1 MYKIE
6 EKMDLGQHATFV
18 PSKADP
24 IYNWFYYKEGFS
36 KGLVFWLL
44 DEFGINESHCVLDPF
59 CGSGN
64 TLLACKERGIDS
76 IGIDVLPAPL
86 LAARVKTN
94 SYDIEKLSETKRSIF
109 ANRFQRPERIDVP
122 KLMKIAFSKY
132 AIEDIIFFKGII
144 NRIDYPESEFFLLAL
159 INAAMRVSYA
169 WKDGG
174 VIKIRKRPA
183 PPLRAMFKRTA
194 ERMIKDLKKIE
205 LQKCETTI
213 IQGDA
218 RRMDLESSTAD
229 AIITSP
235 PYLNN
240 IDYTKVYE
248 IENWIASGE
257 TKPALRSFIGIDDL
271 ETKEKYFMDMEA
283 ALREMHRV
291 LKENGRAAIVI
302 GNAYIGEKI
311 DSDIILA
318 DIAEKIGFRCEK
330 IIVLNKRAAL
340 INRTEKVDELR
351 ESCVILVK

>member
-1 MYKIE
+1 MQFE
-6 EKMDLGQHATFV
+6 ERLDLGEHATFV
-18 PSKADP
+18 PSKSDT

-36 KGLVFWLL
+36 KQLVFWLI
-44 DEFGINESHCVLDPF
+44 DKFGLKAGDTVLDTF

-64 TLLACKERGIDS
+64 ALLACRERGINS

-94 SYDIEKLSETKRSIF
+94 SYDIEKLSEAKRSIF

-159 INAAMRVSYA
+159 INAAMRVSYT

-218 RRMDLESSTAD
+218 RRIELDDESVD

-257 TKPALRSFIGIDDL
+257 TKPALRSFIGIDDT
-271 ETKEKYFMDMEA
+271 ETKEKYFTDMEK
-283 ALREMHRV
+283 ALKEMYRV
-291 LKENGRAAIVI
+291 LKPNGKVAIVV
-302 GNAYIGEKI
+302 GNAFMGEKI
-311 DSDIILA
+311 DSDILLA
-318 DIAEKIGFRCEK
+318 DIAEKTGFRCEK

-340 INRTEKVDELR
+340 INRTTKIDELR
-351 ESCVILVK
+351 ESCIILRK